1 MPRTGIMLA
10 YPYEPKRLSQW
21 ASTGPAYGYIQP
33 KLDGIRCRSILM
45 NETATLLS
53 SEENEFHSLPT
64 LSKILSAFSS
74 HYGRDLELDGELY
87 LSNGNFQRLCSLAK
101 RNTPSEEEFL
111 VEYHIFDVFDPY
123 NEDLSQ
129 EDRFD
134 LRQKVFD
141 SLNSMSEFCSEF
153 IREVPTFKV
162 PLLEES
168 INPILASF
176 IESGYEGFILR
187 KADAPYYR
195 KRTTTM
201 LKMKPRKEDSYKIVG
216 FVEEISIEGTP
227 KGSLG
232 SLQLTDGT
240 GETFSVGTG
249 SFLTRENRNLLWETR
264 ESLLGKTATIKYQDL
279 TSDRKVPRFP
289 ALISIS

>member
-1 MPRTGIMLA
+1 MLA
-10 YPYEPKRLSQW
+10 YPYEPKRLAQW
-21 ASTGPAYGYIQP
+21 AGTGPGYGYIQP
-33 KLDGIRCRSILM
+33 KLDGIRCRTVLL
-45 NETATLLS
+45 NGTATLLS

-87 LSNGNFQRLCSLAK
+87 LSNGTFQRLCSLVK

-111 VEYHIFDVFDPY
+111 VEYHIFDVLDPFD
-123 NEDLSQ
+123 EALDQ
-129 EDRFD
+129 ESRLE
-134 LRQKVFD
+134 LRQKVFE
-141 SLNSMSEFCSEF
+141 SLSSMSEFCSEF

-162 PLLEES
+162 FLEEDY
-168 INPILASF
+168 IDPILANF
-176 IESGYEGFILR
+176 IEAGYEGFILR

-216 FVEEISIEGTP
+216 FEEEISIEGKP
-227 KGSLG
+227 KAALG
-232 SLQLTDGT
+232 SLLLTDGT
-240 GETFSVGTG
+240 GARFSVGTG
-249 SFLTRENRNLLWETR
+249 SFLTRDMRIALWVNRSELIGR
-264 ESLLGKTATIKYQDL
+264 TATIKYQEL
-279 TSDRKVPRFP
+279 TSDRRVPRFP